1 MTIPVTLSSS
11 FKPKPKGPDLGF
23 GNFTTDHM
31 FLCDYHAGRGWVD
44 PRVVPYGPIVMDP
57 AALVLHYGQALFEG
71 LKAYRQPDGGV
82 ALFRA
87 DRNASRFTAS
97 AARMAMPELPEAL
110 FLDAVRR
117 LVEVDADWVPEEPGT
132 SLYVRPVMVANE
144 AALAVRRAEHFVFYI
159 LLSPVAALY
168 QPGRPAYKLLVSE
181 EYSRSSN
188 GGSGAAKTSGNYGQT
203 IVALEG
209 ARAQGYD
216 NVLWLDGA
224 YREFIE
230 EAGITNIF
238 VAGRDGVITPPL
250 NGRILPGVTRDSAI
264 RLMTDWG
271 MPVIEREVSIREV
284 VAGIDDGSVSEI
296 FVTGTATLVA
306 PVGTITYKGTTHTL
320 RASSEATSY
329 ARRLYTTLDGIQCG
343 RLADPFGWT
352 MTLK

>member
-1 MTIPVTLSSS
+1 
-11 FKPKPKGPDLGF
+11 
-23 GNFTTDHM
+23 M

-117 LVEVDADWVPEEPGT
+117 LVKVDADWVPGEPGT

-144 AALAVRRAEHFVFYI
+144 PALAVRRAEHFVFYI

-216 NVLWLDGA
+216 NILWLDGA
-224 YREFIE
+224 YREYIE

-238 VAGRDGVITPPL
+238 VAGRDSVITPPL
-250 NGRILPGVTRDSAI
+250 NGRILPGVTRDWPS
-264 RLMTDWG
+264 G
-271 MPVIEREVSIREV
+271 
-284 VAGIDDGSVSEI
+284 
-296 FVTGTATLVA
+296 
-306 PVGTITYKGTTHTL
+306 
-320 RASSEATSY
+320 
-329 ARRLYTTLDGIQCG
+329 
-343 RLADPFGWT
+343 
-352 MTLK
+352 